1 MDLQP
6 GLREA
11 VSWDNTDV
19 RYADTLHIGPFDVLW
34 GLDFNNNP
42 TVQDPWNTTPAWG
55 IPFISSPFAPG
66 PAASTLL
73 EGSQGWGPGQVVGA
87 GGYVFINDMVYLE
100 LTGYG
105 ATSKSFQWAVTGG
118 PPGNLL
124 SGVAPYYRV
133 ALEKNWGE
141 HSLEIGAYGMN
152 ANVITGGNRPCRSEP
167 SAGPRT
173 SSPTPDLT
181 CNTSGSPDVHAVTLR
196 ANYILERQRLTR
208 ACCRASPPTIWTICT
223 A

>member
-1 MDLQP
+1 MGQHRYPLCRHLPHRPVRRALGSGLQQQPDGP
-6 GLREA
+6 GSLE
-11 VSWDNTDV
+11 
-19 RYADTLHIGPFDVLW
+19 HH
-34 GLDFNNNP
+34 
-42 TVQDPWNTTPAWG
+42 PAWG
-55 IPFISSPFAPG
+55 VPFISSPFAPG

-73 EGSQGWGPGQVVGA
+73 EGSQGWGPGQIVGA

-133 ALEKNWGE
+133 AVEKNWGE
-141 HSLEIGAYGMN
+141 HSLEIGAYGIN
-152 ANVITGGNRPCRSEP
+152 ANVITGGNQALPV
-167 SAGPRT
+167 GT
-173 SSPTPDLT
+173 FGWPTDVITDTGLDLQYQWI
-181 CNTSGSPDVHAVTLR
+181 SDVHAVTLR
-196 ANYILERQRLTR
+196 ANYIYERQGLTR
-208 ACCRASPPTIWTICT
+208 ACCRAFPPTIRTTCT